1 MRDHPEPPSLPPR
14 PFAWGPAEELED
26 GLEARVLLARGKSV
40 GLACHCSGAGPP
52 RTVLLG
58 PVAEALGE
66 AHGWLDGLDP
76 FEALERVEAAMQDV
90 TPEELEDALAAWE
103 GLAGLAA
110 GQCMP

>member
-1 MRDHPEPPSLPPR
+1 MRDHPEPTRLPPR

-40 GLACHCSGAGPP
+40 GLAFHCSGAGGP

-66 AHGWLDGLDP
+66 ADRWLDGLGA
-76 FEALERVEAAMQDV
+76 FEALERVEAAMQGV
-90 TPEELEDALAAWE
+90 TPEELEEALAAWE

>member
-1 MRDHPEPPSLPPR
+1 MRDYSEPPPLLPR

-26 GLEARVLLARGKSV
+26 GLEARVLLSRGKRV
-40 GLACHCSGAGPP
+40 GLAFHCSGAGRP

-66 AHGWLDGLDP
+66 ADGWLDGLGP
-76 FEALERVEAAMQDV
+76 FEALERVETAMQDV
-90 TPEELEDALAAWE
+90 SSEELEEALVAWE
-103 GLAGLAA
+103 GLAGMVA